1 MEINSIT
8 SQAAQPEQQNSAVT
22 PPPVRKRSRKR
33 SIIIFVVV
41 SLLNVGLLALL
52 WSQLVTPAKQN
63 TSASSDASG
72 ATTLS
77 GDVASFPL
85 IGKPMPDFTLTALNG
100 STHTIHLADFKGK
113 PIILNFWA
121 SWCDP
126 CNQEAPFLAQ
136 IAPKLKA
143 QGVVLIGVDG
153 QELRQSD
160 GMAFLQKY
168 HINYLNV
175 EDTIN
180 ETVGIS
186 YGVTGFPETV
196 FINRQGI
203 VVAKWASVLTTQG
216 LKMEMAK
223 MLK

>member
-8 SQAAQPEQQNSAVT
+8 SQVTQSEQQDGIVAT
-22 PPPVRKRSRKR
+22 PPGRKRSRKR
-33 SIIIFVVV
+33 SITIFVIV
-41 SLLNVGLLALL
+41 SLLNVALLALL
-52 WSQLVTPAKQN
+52 WTQLLTPAKQN

-77 GDVASFPL
+77 GDVSSFPL
-85 IGKPMPDFTLTALNG
+85 IGKPMPDFTLSALNG
-100 STHTIHLADFKGK
+100 STHTIHLADFKGQ
-113 PIILNFWA
+113 PIMLNFWA
-121 SWCDP
+121 SWCEP

-136 IAPKLKA
+136 TAPQLKA

-153 QELRQSD
+153 QELKQAN
-160 GMAFLQKY
+160 GLAFLQKY
-168 HINYLNV
+168 HVNYLNV

-180 ETVGIS
+180 GTTGIS